1 MRTCCAKQ
9 WVNCSTLSRNCEIT
23 LLIFCVSMKILVRGC
38 SLWHDYGEESGLSL
52 SKKFLNK
59 TKKYGNQCSLN
70 LRTSESTQEPALF
83 SIGSLALRAVASA
96 STQELALCSIVSLAL
111 QTPTSFLE
119 PALCSIVSLTLY
131 GRRALEQSESSA
143 LGERGWSS
151 TVVSFSRVL

>member
-1 MRTCCAKQ
+1 MGKLFHTVKKLWNHSPHILR
-9 WVNCSTLSRNCEIT
+9 VHE
-23 LLIFCVSMKILVRGC
+23 ILVRGC